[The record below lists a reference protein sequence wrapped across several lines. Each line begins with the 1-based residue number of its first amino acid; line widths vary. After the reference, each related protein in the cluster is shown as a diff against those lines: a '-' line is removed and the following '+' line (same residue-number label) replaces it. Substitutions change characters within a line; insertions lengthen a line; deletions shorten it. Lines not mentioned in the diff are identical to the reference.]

1 MTVLKPTTCYLLLN
15 QFGSKILQTTH
26 IGSTLPKTTI
36 FVTGGQRR
44 YFSNHITHSIY
55 IAHLNYDTSFNDD
68 ATDFIC
74 INDSIFESFSISHA
88 FSLAA

>member
-36 FVTGGQRR
+36 LVTAGQRSS
-44 YFSNHITHSIY
+44 FCNHITHSIY

-68 ATDFIC
+68 ASDP
-74 INDSIFESFSISHA
+74 IFESFSISHA